1 VAWAPAYALG
11 RVRLGRGLVCAQVSV
26 GVVNGGLA
34 EGGRGR
40 NGLDLLWGLLGA
52 PIGCIT

>member
-1 VAWAPAYALG
+1 M
-11 RVRLGRGLVCAQVSV
+11 RSEVRLGRGLVCAQVSV